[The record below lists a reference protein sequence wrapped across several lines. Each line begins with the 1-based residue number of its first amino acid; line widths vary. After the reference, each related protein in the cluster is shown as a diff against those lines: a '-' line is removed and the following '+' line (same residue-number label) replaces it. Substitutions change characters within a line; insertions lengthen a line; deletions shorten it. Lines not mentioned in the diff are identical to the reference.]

1 MGSGASIINSSSI
14 NSDRPVP
21 TLFAYSATKA
31 AIVNFTASLA
41 QLLADRGIRAN
52 SVAPGPIWTPLI
64 PSTMPAEQG
73 ETFGT
78 ATPMGRPDSRPR
90 SRPCTGCSPLTRR
103 AASPE
108 GASG

>member
-1 MGSGASIINSSSI
+1 MFHLCKTSLLHMGSGGSIINSSSI

-31 AIVNFTASLA
+31 AIVNFTASLG

-64 PSTMPAEQG
+64 PSTMPAV

-78 ATPMGRPDSRPR
+78 DTPMGRPGQPAEA
-90 SRPCTGCSPLTRR
+90 RPCT
-103 AASPE
+103 
-108 GASG
+108 